1 MDNDR
6 HSPSKTT
13 NITMKYNNAIVAEY
27 GNFLGTM
34 GQPPQQIKPLPVN
47 QDYLNGNF
55 TRTFAKKVNENVVI
69 EINLEQAN
77 KLNQDLYNVAY
88 INWVIIGPRENRNI
102 NGVIDPGV
110 SDLNRFEI
118 ERVQKEDGID
128 LKKVL
133 HNLLEYWQG
142 H

>member
-1 MDNDR
+1 
-6 HSPSKTT
+6 
-13 NITMKYNNAIVAEY
+13 MKYNDAIVAEY

-34 GQPPQQIKPLPVN
+34 GQPPQQIKPFPTER
-47 QDYLNGNF
+47 DYKNGNF
-55 TRTFAKKVNENVVI
+55 TRAFAKKVNDNVVI

-77 KLNQDLYNVAY
+77 KINEDLYKVVY
-88 INWVIIGPRENRNI
+88 VNWVIIGPRENRNI
-102 NGVIDPGV
+102 GGVIDPGV

-118 ERVQKEDGID
+118 QRAQKEDGID

>member
-1 MDNDR
+1 
-6 HSPSKTT
+6 
-13 NITMKYNNAIVAEY
+13 MKYNNTIVTEY

-34 GQPPQQIKPLPVN
+34 GQPPQQTKPFPTER
-47 QDYLNGNF
+47 DYTNGNF
-55 TRTFAKKVNENVVI
+55 MRAFAKKVNENIVI
-69 EINLEQAN
+69 EINPEQSDR
-77 KLNQDLYNVAY
+77 LNQDLYKLVY
-88 INWVIIGPRENRNI
+88 VNWVIIGPRENRSI
-102 NGVIDPGV
+102 NRVIDPGV

-133 HNLLEYWQG
+133 PNLLEYWQG

>member
-1 MDNDR
+1 
-6 HSPSKTT
+6 
-13 NITMKYNNAIVAEY
+13 MKYNDVIVAEY
-27 GNFLGTM
+27 GKFVGISGESPLHAKSVPSGKDY
-34 GQPPQQIKPLPVN
+34 IK
-47 QDYLNGNF
+47 GNF
-55 TRTFAKKVNENVVI
+55 TRAFAKKINDNVLV
-69 EINLEQAN
+69 EIKSEQAN
-77 KLNQDLYNVAY
+77 KINQDLYKMVY
-88 INWVIIGPRENRNI
+88 INWVIVGPRENRNI

>member
-1 MDNDR
+1 
-6 HSPSKTT
+6 
-13 NITMKYNNAIVAEY
+13 MKYNDDITLQY
-27 GNFLGTM
+27 GKFSEISTGES
-34 GQPPQQIKPLPVN
+34 PLPFKPTPSSKN
-47 QDYLNGNF
+47 YTKGNF
-55 TRTFAKKVNENVVI
+55 TRSFAKKINDDILV
-69 EINLEQAN
+69 EIKSEQAN
-77 KLNQDLYNVAY
+77 KINQDLYKVVY

-118 ERVQKEDGID
+118 ERIQKEAGID

>member
-1 MDNDR
+1 
-6 HSPSKTT
+6 
-13 NITMKYNNAIVAEY
+13 MKYNNVIVAEY
-27 GNFLGTM
+27 GKFVGISGEAPLHA
-34 GQPPQQIKPLPVN
+34 KPVPSVR
-47 QDYLNGNF
+47 DYTKGNF
-55 TRTFAKKVNENVVI
+55 TRSFAKKINDDILV
-69 EINLEQAN
+69 EIKSEQAN
-77 KLNQDLYNVAY
+77 KINQDLYKVVY

-118 ERVQKEDGID
+118 ERVQKEAGID